1 MRNFKY
7 YIVMVLMSLCCTESY
22 AHDFEADGIYYNI
35 TSMANLEVEV
45 THWGKCSG
53 DEGDNTTPYSGNI
66 TIPQQVTYNNR
77 QYTVVGIGKSA
88 FGTYHI
94 GSSRYHGT
102 SITGIVLPNTIRY
115 IGNSAFCKCE
125 NLTNI
130 ELPKSL
136 TSINDYAFYYS
147 KLKGIIIP
155 DNITVIYGSTFS
167 YSNLEYVVFGKNI
180 QTVNDYA
187 FSSCSKLREILFT
200 GSSDIIPARSLVFAN
215 CTQTIE
221 TYIVRRR
228 IIFDKKEFTYNG
240 IEPVTNWENNL
251 KQLDCSLVFPE
262 LPKDAGEHEVICTA
276 NFSGYVN
283 FVCDIPYKYTI
294 NKAPLTIT
302 ANNKSKTYG
311 DENPSFD
318 ATYSGFVNDEN
329 KSVLSKCELS
339 TTATASSDA
348 GTYPIKVLADAKNYD
363 ITAVNGT
370 LTINKAPLTATVVSS
385 EKVYGD
391 ENPAFAVTY
400 SGLKNNETNPK
411 TTKAFSYT
419 TEANKLSGV
428 GSYPVTASNG
438 EFKNYDVTKYIAGT
452 LTVKKASLTISCNDA
467 TKVYGDVNPMFSF
480 TYSGFK
486 NNDTEDDAFTLKPS
500 VDTEVN
506 KRSTVGEY
514 EIIGSNA
521 AAKNYSL
528 EYLKGTLTITK
539 APLTITANDATR
551 EYGNA
556 NPTFTFKYDGF
567 KNDET
572 DAVLSEKPTATSV
585 GRVSDAGEYNIVS
598 DGASATNY
606 DISYG
611 TGKLTITKAPLEVK
625 VNDASRLYGE
635 SNPEFTFSY
644 TGFKND
650 DDASV
655 IGSQPTVTTDATT
668 DSPVGT
674 YTLSASDG
682 EAKNYDF
689 KKYTSGILTIGKA
702 ELKVIANNQYMTY
715 GDVQPTLTYTCSGL
729 RNSDT
734 NESAFSKVPSLNC
747 SATATSNCGEYPIQ
761 IGEGTSNNYV
771 LSYEDGTMTV
781 DKRELVATVGKY
793 TRPYNTENPAFEVKY
808 TGFVNGDDET
818 KITTKP
824 TVSCEA
830 TISSDTGDY
839 EISLYGGNA
848 QNYSFA
854 FVNGKLTIEK
864 AEQDIVWE
872 DTYENVV
879 VGDQIELTAKVS
891 SGLDIEY
898 TISDESIANIYT
910 AGKNKVFLDCQKEG
924 TVILKAKQSGNNNY
938 YSSVVL
944 SKTIVI
950 KQPSGI
956 QNITN
961 SLNDPTVRMYNIN
974 GQRVNDNSKGI
985 VIINGK
991 KYLRR

>member
-1 MRNFKY
+1 MRNLKY
-7 YIVMVLMSLCCTESY
+7 YIVWVLMSLYCTASY
-22 AHDFEADGIYYNI
+22 AHDFEVDGIYYNI

-45 THWGKCSG
+45 THWGKWNG
-53 DEGDNTTPYSGNI
+53 DGGDNTTPYSGNI

-77 QYTVVGIGKSA
+77 QYTVVGIGNSA
-88 FGTYHI
+88 FGTYHN

-136 TSINDYAFYYS
+136 KTIDAYAFYYS

-155 DNITVIYGSTFS
+155 DNIAVIYGGTFS

-187 FSSCSKLREILFT
+187 FSSCSKLREVFYT
-200 GSSDIIPARSLVFAN
+200 GSSEIISALSLVFAN

-262 LPKDAGEHEVICTA
+262 LPKDAGEHEVICKA
-276 NFSGYVN
+276 NFSGSVN

-294 NKAPLTIT
+294 NKASLTIT

-311 DENPSFD
+311 DENPTFD
-318 ATYSGFVNDEN
+318 ATFSGFVNDEN

-339 TTATASSDA
+339 TTATTSSDA

-400 SGLKNNETNPK
+400 SGLKNNDTNPNP
-411 TTKAFSYT
+411 TKAFSYT
-419 TEANKLSGV
+419 TDANKLSGV

-452 LTVKKASLTISCNDA
+452 LTVKKAPLTISCNDA
-467 TKVYGDVNPMFSF
+467 TKVYGDVNPTFSF

-486 NNDTEDDAFTLKPS
+486 NNDTEDNAFTLKPS
-500 VDTEVN
+500 VDTDVN
-506 KRSTVGEY
+506 KRSNVGEY

-528 EYLKGTLTITK
+528 EYLKGKLTITK

-556 NPTFTFKYDGF
+556 NPAFTFKYDGL

-585 GRVSDAGEYNIVS
+585 GRVSDVGEYNIVS

-606 DISYG
+606 DISYE

-655 IGSQPTVTTDATT
+655 IGSHPTVTTDATT

-674 YTLSASDG
+674 YTLSASEG
-682 EAKNYDF
+682 EAKNYEF

-702 ELKVIANNQYMTY
+702 ELKVIANNQHMTY
-715 GDVQPTLTYTCSGL
+715 GDVLPTLTYTCSGL
-729 RNSDT
+729 QNSDT
-734 NESAFSKVPSLNC
+734 NESAFSKVPSLSC

-771 LSYEDGTMTV
+771 LSYEDGTMIV

-793 TRPYNTENPAFEVKY
+793 TRPYNTENPAFEVRY

-830 TISSDTGDY
+830 TVSSDTGDY

-910 AGKNKVFLDCQKEG
+910 AGKNRLFLDCQKEG
-924 TVILKAKQSGNNNY
+924 TVIVKAKQSGNNNY

-961 SLNDPTVRMYNIN
+961 SLNDPAVRMYNIN

-991 KYLRR
+991 KYLKR